1 VVLDGLTVSVIL
13 SSMVVLPFVFYLLF
27 AYNFERLHRLLF
39 IYTLFDY
46 TSRCTRSQRVSLHFV
61 GRNLN
66 NPILDPMQGK
76 Y

>member
-1 VVLDGLTVSVIL
+1 IL

-46 TSRCTRSQRVSLHFV
+46 TSAMKLEALEEQSRQLSWQ
-61 GRNLN
+61 GRGINDTSFL
-66 NPILDPMQGK
+66 LYK
-76 Y
+76 KHHT